1 MMLHRHFEEDKK
13 RNENMTTLKDV
24 SPKAQFVS
32 EVFPP
37 EAEAEEDT
45 PEAEAEE
52 APKRRGRPKK
62 SEE

>member
-1 MMLHRHFEEDKK
+1 MMLHRHFEADKEYK
-13 RNENMTTLKDV
+13 NMTKLADV
-24 SPKAQFVS
+24 TPHKEEFVS

-37 EAEAEEDT
+37 D
-45 PEAEAEE
+45 EE